1 MLNATLKYTIQ
12 ATVTLLLTVAFLIT
26 SIRRFFWLCITVP
39 ATGVIAWKSKPNGT
53 GTLIIAAFATIF
65 LIYQPYIKLPSASFI
80 GFADQ
85 IEENLDDISIRSHFP
100 TKTLYKHIVSETE
113 PVTGDYG
120 KAFDLFGDNT
130 QTPVRPPQG
139 SDEAVSEYFRA
150 RGTRAGGNFITAD
163 VGAELMVHKF
173 PFEPIPRDTS
183 SFTVWTYAISDI
195 GSHGHLPYPKH
206 VLIVLFG
213 FAIYTLASSYLFSS
227 ILRRGFR

>member
-39 ATGVIAWKSKPNGT
+39 ATGVFAWKLKPKGT
-53 GTLIIAAFATIF
+53 GTLIIAAFATLL
-65 LIYQPYIKLPSASFI
+65 LIYQPNVKLPSASFI

-85 IEENLDDISIRSHFP
+85 IEDDLDEISIRSHY
-100 TKTLYKHIVSETE
+100 TTETLFKYLVKDTE

-120 KAFDLFGDNT
+120 KAFEFFGDNT
-130 QTPVRPPQG
+130 STPVRPPQG
-139 SDEAVSEYFRA
+139 SNKAVNEYFYA
-150 RGTRAGGNFITAD
+150 RGAAPGENYITAD
-163 VGAELMVHKF
+163 VGAELMVNKF

-183 SFTVWTYAISDI
+183 SFTVWTYALSDI

-206 VLIVLFG
+206 VIIILFG
-213 FAIYTLASSYLFSS
+213 FAVYTLASSYLFSS
-227 ILRRGFR
+227 ILRRIFR